1 MSRQVV
7 IVGGGAA
14 GVFAAVRVAELD
26 PTAEVTLL
34 EKGRDLLQKVT
45 ISGGGRCNV
54 THDCRDPRDLV
65 THYPR
70 GARELR
76 GPLTRFGPQQTIDW
90 FAARGVPLKTEADGR
105 MFPTTDKSTTVTGC
119 LIDAARAAGVR
130 IFTKRPVRGAVREDQ
145 RFLVIA
151 GDGERYPADRLLI
164 ASGGMRGGGGKEL
177 AMGFGH
183 GVVPPVPSLFTFH
196 IDDPR
201 LADLAGLAVPE
212 VGLRVEDAGGEGRS
226 GLANR
231 GPLLV
236 THWGVSGPGV
246 LKLSALGARELCE
259 RDYRFTLVVDWLP
272 AVAREE
278 TAANL
283 AALRTGHPRRL
294 VMKDVLA
301 DLPRRLWERLVT
313 AAGIPA
319 DRTWAELRKAEARAL
334 AGQLREAR
342 FAVDGKSLNKDEFV
356 TCGGVPLGE
365 VDLRRM
371 ESRKQPGLFFAGEVL
386 DIDGVTGGF
395 NLQAAW
401 TGGWLAG
408 MAMVGE

>member
-1 MSRQVV
+1 VAEEIV

-14 GVFAAVRVAELD
+14 GMFAAVRAAELA
-26 PTAEVTLL
+26 PTARVTVL

-54 THDCRDPRDLV
+54 THDCRDPRVLV
-65 THYPR
+65 AHYPR
-70 GARELR
+70 GERELR
-76 GPLTRFGPQQTIDW
+76 GPFSRFGPQDTIDW

-105 MFPTTDKSTTVTGC
+105 MFPVTDKSATVTGC
-119 LIDAARAAGVR
+119 LIDAARAAGIR
-130 IFTKRPVRGAVREDQ
+130 ILTKRPVRGAVREDD
-145 RFLVIA
+145 RFLVTA
-151 GDGERYPADRLLI
+151 GDGERYPADRLLL
-164 ASGGMRGGGGKEL
+164 ATGGMRGGGGKEL
-177 AMGFGH
+177 AQGFGH
-183 GVVPPVPSLFTFH
+183 GIVPPVPSLFTFH
-196 IDDPR
+196 IADAR
-201 LADLAGLAVPE
+201 LADLAGLAAADVH
-212 VGLRVEDAGGEGRS
+212 VRVDGVRGLE
-226 GLANR
+226 NR

-272 AVAREE
+272 RHGREE
-278 TAANL
+278 TPGHIAELRAAN
-283 AALRTGHPRRL
+283 PRRR
-294 VMKDVLA
+294 VAAHVLA

-313 AAGIPA
+313 AAGIPP
-319 DRTWAELRKAEARAL
+319 DRIWSELRKQEARAL
-334 AGQLREAR
+334 ALQLREAR

-356 TCGGVPLGE
+356 TCGGVPLPE

-401 TGGWLAG
+401 TGGWMAG
-408 MAMVGE
+408 AAMVSE